1 MKAYSTFL
9 LALLCSLFA
18 GGLSAQI
25 DRSKAPEAGPAPKI
39 KLGTYQSFKLKNGLR
54 VFVVENHKLPV
65 VTFSLQ
71 VEVDPILEGEKAGTS
86 ELFNSMIMA
95 GTTKR
100 SKVEL
105 DEQIDMLGAS
115 IQAGAGYAFASGLS
129 RNKKEMLNIMAEVVM
144 QPAFP
149 EKELE
154 RIKKESLSG
163 LASQQDDP
171 GQIASN
177 IAGVANFGAQHPYGE
192 VTDKKT
198 IEAITLQD
206 IRTMY
211 GQVFSP
217 KSSYMAIVGDI
228 TLAEAKALTEEAFGK
243 WQGEKLP
250 SRKFP
255 DAQAP
260 QASQVFMYDRG
271 NSVQS
276 SIRLTY
282 PVDLKPGAP
291 DAIAVRVM
299 TNILGGGMS
308 GRLFK
313 NLRETHGY
321 TYGSYA
327 SISPDAVKGTFTI
340 TAEVRN
346 SVTDSAVYQMVAEMN
361 RIVNEPISM
370 DEINRTKAEITGA
383 FARSLEDPGTIAR
396 FAINT
401 ERYKLP
407 ATYYQDYLTNL
418 ANLTQEDIQNAAL
431 NYVKPFSYNLVV
443 VGRRDSIESGLL
455 PYDADGKIEF
465 FDAFGRKAGSLAP
478 APEGTTAQ
486 TVVDRFIQVVGG
498 KDNIKGIKEFSQ
510 KAEASIQGFTLEM
523 ETDFKGPDKGRM
535 VVKQMGQVAQ
545 KAVVNGKKGTTV
557 SPEGEKAMEP
567 ADIQEMLAQLQPVFE
582 ASFSDYGYTAELQG
596 MILVD
601 GERCYQMKFTGPSGS
616 VDTRWYSEESGLLL
630 KTNSAM
636 GSTLYSRYQP
646 VNGVLVPHQ
655 LDQSIQGMN
664 LTFILKEAKVNHGLE
679 NSLFDLK

>member
-1 MKAYSTFL
+1 
-9 LALLCSLFA
+9 
-18 GGLSAQI
+18 
-25 DRSKAPEAGPAPKI
+25 
-39 KLGTYQSFKLKNGLR
+39 
-54 VFVVENHKLPV
+54 
-65 VTFSLQ
+65 
-71 VEVDPILEGEKAGTS
+71 
-86 ELFNSMIMA
+86 
-95 GTTKR
+95 
-100 SKVEL
+100 
-105 DEQIDMLGAS
+105 
-115 IQAGAGYAFASGLS
+115 
-129 RNKKEMLNIMAEVVM
+129 
-144 QPAFP
+144 
-149 EKELE
+149 
-154 RIKKESLSG
+154 
-163 LASQQDDP
+163 
-171 GQIASN
+171 
-177 IAGVANFGAQHPYGE
+177 
-192 VTDKKT
+192 
-198 IEAITLQD
+198 
-206 IRTMY
+206 
-211 GQVFSP
+211 
-217 KSSYMAIVGDI
+217 
-228 TLAEAKALTEEAFGK
+228 
-243 WQGEKLP
+243 
-250 SRKFP
+250 
-255 DAQAP
+255 
-260 QASQVFMYDRG
+260 
-271 NSVQS
+271 
-276 SIRLTY
+276 
-282 PVDLKPGAP
+282 
-291 DAIAVRVM
+291 
-299 TNILGGGMS
+299 
-308 GRLFK
+308 
-313 NLRETHGY
+313 
-321 TYGSYA
+321 
-327 SISPDAVKGTFTI
+327 
-340 TAEVRN
+340 
-346 SVTDSAVYQMVAEMN
+346 
-361 RIVNEPISM
+361 
-370 DEINRTKAEITGA
+370 
-383 FARSLEDPGTIAR
+383 
-396 FAINT
+396 
-401 ERYKLP
+401 LP

-478 APEGTTAQ
+478 APDGTTAQ

-545 KAVVNGKKGTTV
+545 KAVVNGKKGTTM

-582 ASFSDYGYTAELQG
+582 ASFSDYGYTSELQG